1 MKAVEDFKRYL
12 EVERRASTHT
22 VEGYIT
28 DLKQFFDIVNKE
40 VSEVEPD
47 DISHFLGELVEK
59 GMTVSTSNRKLSS
72 VKTFFK
78 YLVRHGH
85 LKHDPSSLIES
96 GKLEQRLPK
105 PVDIEDI
112 NVLINVADNL
122 RDRTIFEL
130 LFGLGVRRE
139 ELVGIRISNIN
150 HRRGYV
156 RVFGKGNKERIIPA
170 HAKALELIKEQAE
183 SHSSPWL
190 FPGRNPSAHLSVR
203 RLNEI
208 VTSWVGKA
216 GLVGK
221 DITPHKF
228 RHSFGTYLFE
238 NGADIRTIQDMM
250 GHASIDTTNKYT
262 KVSLKRNIEEYL
274 KYHPRAN

>member
-1 MKAVEDFKRYL
+1 MKELDDFKRYL
-12 EVERRASTHT
+12 RAERRASLHT
-22 VEGYIT
+22 IEGYIT
-28 DLKQFFDIVNKE
+28 DLKQFFDTVSKE
-40 VSEVEPD
+40 VREVTPN
-47 DISHFLGELVEK
+47 DITCFLGKLVEN
-59 GMTVSTSNRKLSS
+59 GMTISTSNRKLSS

-78 YLVRHGH
+78 YLMRQGV
-85 LKHDPSSLIES
+85 LKSDPAAIIES

-112 NVLINVADNL
+112 NVLINMADNL

-150 HRRGYV
+150 YRRGYV
-156 RVFGKGNKERIIPA
+156 RVFGKGSKERIIPA
-170 HAKALELIKEQAE
+170 HTTALSLMKEQAE

-190 FPGRNPSAHLSVR
+190 FPGRDPSTHLSVR

-208 VTSWVGKA
+208 VTQWVGKA
-216 GLVGK
+216 GLEGK

-238 NGADIRTIQDMM
+238 NGADIRAIQDMM

-262 KVSLKRNIEEYL
+262 KVSLRRNVEEYL